1 MPSTIAVG
9 VLIIAIGGRCSAS
22 RMPLITPF
30 FSSSVCHARVRSRK
44 FIHIGRMK
52 MKTTKFAR
60 PIFLPRRM
68 SASGKASRK
77 QISVLTKE
85 SSSESFRAF
94 R

>member
-1 MPSTIAVG
+1 MAVG
-9 VLIIAIGGRCSAS
+9 VLMILMGFRCRAV
-22 RMPLITPF
+22 RKPLITPF
-30 FSSSVCHARVRSRK
+30 FSSRVCHARVRSRK

-77 QISVLTKE
+77 QITVLTKE
-85 SSSESFRAF
+85 SSTESFKAF

>member
-1 MPSTIAVG
+1 MAVG
-9 VLIIAIGGRCSAS
+9 VLMILSGRKCRAS
-22 RMPLITPF
+22 RKPLITPF
-30 FSSSVCHARVRSRK
+30 FSSRVCQASVRSRK

-52 MKTTKFAR
+52 MKTTKFAL

-77 QISVLTKE
+77 QIAVLTKE
-85 SSSESFRAF
+85 SSTESFKAF